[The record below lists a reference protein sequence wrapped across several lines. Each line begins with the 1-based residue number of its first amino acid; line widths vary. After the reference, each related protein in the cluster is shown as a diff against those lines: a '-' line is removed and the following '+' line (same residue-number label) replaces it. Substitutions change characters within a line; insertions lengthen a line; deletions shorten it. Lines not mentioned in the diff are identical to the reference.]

1 MNRFDGK
8 PIVKSRLVSIIFLV
22 FFLVVD
28 NQLEVEAQTKK
39 GFNLKGAIIPVNE
52 IMDGG
57 PPRDGIPSI
66 DHPEF
71 SRADQAKYPE
81 ENARVLGVYLNGIAK
96 AYPIGILNYHE
107 IVNDF
112 FGAKPVVITY
122 CPLCGSGIAFYAKV
136 DGKNSTFGVSGL
148 LYNSDVLLYDRET
161 ESLWSQ
167 IMAQAVTGSMK
178 GSELEIINT
187 INTTWKEWK
196 HTHPHTLVLSTKTG
210 YVRNYHH
217 TPYAGYDDSESLY
230 FPVKKRNRAYHPKEK
245 IIGVEVNGS
254 YKAYPFS
261 ELEKAGN
268 EIEDSFNGKKFR
280 VLFDSEAEAAR
291 IVNEEGLEIPS
302 FVSFWFAWAAFH
314 KKTEVFTAK

>member
-1 MNRFDGK
+1 MN
-8 PIVKSRLVSIIFLV
+8 RLVSPIFLV
-22 FFLVVD
+22 IFLVLY
-28 NQLEVEAQTKK
+28 NQLEVEAQAKK
-39 GFNLKGAIIPVNE
+39 GFSLKGAIIPVSE

-66 DHPEF
+66 NHPEF
-71 SRADQAKYPE
+71 NKAEQAKYPDDD
-81 ENARVLGVYLNGIAK
+81 ARVLGVYLNGIAK

-112 FGAKPVVITY
+112 FGDEPVVITY

-136 DGKNSTFGVSGL
+136 GGKNRTFGVSGL

-167 IMAQAVTGSMK
+167 IMAQAVTGPMK
-178 GSELEIINT
+178 GSELEIITT

-196 HTHPHTLVLSTKTG
+196 DNHPNTLVLSTKTG
-210 YVRNYHH
+210 YARNYNS

-230 FPVKKRNRAYHPKEK
+230 FPVKKRNRSYHPKER
-245 IIGVEVNGS
+245 ILGVEVNGK

-261 ELEKAGN
+261 ELEKAGCD
-268 EIEDSFNGKKFR
+268 IEDSFNGKKIR
-280 VLFDSEAEAAR
+280 VLFDNEAKAAR
-291 IVNEEGLEIPS
+291 IVDEEGLEIPS
-302 FVSFWFAWAAFH
+302 YVSFWFAWAAFH
-314 KKTEVFTAK
+314 KKTEVFTAE

>member
-1 MNRFDGK
+1 MSKF
-8 PIVKSRLVSIIFLV
+8 VSIIFLV
-22 FFLVVD
+22 IFLMLY
-28 NQLEVEAQTKK
+28 NQLEVEAQTKN
-39 GFNLKGAIIPVNE
+39 GFNLKGASIPVNE
-52 IMDGG
+52 IMGGG

-71 SRADQAKYPE
+71 RRVGQAKYPD

-112 FGAKPVVITY
+112 FGAEPVVITY

-136 DGKNSTFGVSGL
+136 GGKNRTFGVSGL

-167 IMAQAVTGSMK
+167 IMTQAVTGPMK
-178 GSELEIINT
+178 GSELEIITT

-196 HTHPHTLVLSTKTG
+196 HNHPHTLVLSTKTG
-210 YVRNYHH
+210 YARNYNS
-217 TPYAGYDDSESLY
+217 TPYVGYDDSESLY
-230 FPVKKRNRAYHPKEK
+230 FPVKKRNRAYHPKER
-245 IIGVEVNGS
+245 IIGVEVNGK

-261 ELEKAGN
+261 ELERAGN
-268 EIEDSFNGKKFR
+268 EIEDSFNGKKLR
-280 VLFDSEAEAAR
+280 VLFDNEAQAAR
-291 IVNEEGLEIPS
+291 IVNEEGLEITS
-302 FVSFWFAWAAFH
+302 YVSFWFAWAAFH
-314 KKTEVFTAK
+314 KKTEVFKAK